1 LFVPPVLPSIK
12 SILNDK
18 FELIFEARGKTN
30 TELREE
36 FVLAAGVSQTMQAFT
51 PRQSISSAS
60 PGQVSLVVFM
70 INYRPFVMHVIL
82 RYFFVWQINDIMGIY
97 IHRCVTQKY

>member
-1 LFVPPVLPSIK
+1 
-12 SILNDK
+12 
-18 FELIFEARGKTN
+18 LIFEARGKTN

-60 PGQVSLVVFM
+60 PGQVSFVVFM
-70 INYRPFVMHVIL
+70 INYRPYVMHVIL
-82 RYFFVWQINDIMGIY
+82 LYFVWQINDIMGFCF
-97 IHRCVTQKY
+97 HSLCDPKNTS